1 MPRPGFVEPKVEVGV
16 EVEVWVGVG
25 DAEDDSIRNVQNG
38 RAVGLNATPDIIVD
52 KGEYRANDRAPM
64 EDVPPAGSRL

>member
-1 MPRPGFVEPKVEVGV
+1 
-16 EVEVWVGVG
+16 VG

-38 RAVGLNATPDIIVD
+38 RAVGFNATPDIIVD

-64 EDVPPAGSRL
+64 EDVPPAGSRP